1 MSLPL
6 VVGLGSVDPALVT
19 GGLDPGVH
27 CVAEPDAR
35 QPATTAGPS
44 PAFEAVIDRD
54 LLDRMPALRVIARNG
69 VGVEKVDLVN
79 AEQCGIP
86 VVVTPGRSEERR
98 VGEEWRCRWWR
109 REEKRRRRERQA

>member
-86 VVVTPGRSEERR
+86 GVRSEERR
-98 VGEEWRCRWWR
+98 GGKERGAGSWAEGWVKHA
-109 REEKRRRRERQA
+109 REMT

>member
-44 PAFEAVIDRD
+44 PA
-54 LLDRMPALRVIARNG
+54 LRPSSTGICWIACPPFG
-69 VGVEKVDLVN
+69 
-79 AEQCGIP
+79 
-86 VVVTPGRSEERR
+86 
-98 VGEEWRCRWWR
+98 
-109 REEKRRRRERQA
+109 